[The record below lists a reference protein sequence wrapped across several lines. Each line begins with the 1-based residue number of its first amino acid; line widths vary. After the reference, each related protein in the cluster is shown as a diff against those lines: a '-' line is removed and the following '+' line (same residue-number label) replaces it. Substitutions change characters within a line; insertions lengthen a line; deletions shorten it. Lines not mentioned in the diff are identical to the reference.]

1 MDEHLIA
8 LEKRMQQLQEAV
20 RQALTQHDTF
30 QVRLL
35 GAELTR
41 TQHAWDVLCGLSGAP
56 DAVRPEPA
64 PTVTEPHRDAPYVTG
79 SPTCCSSQIP
89 GVKLET
95 PSDC

>member
-1 MDEHLIA
+1 MDEYLIT

-41 TQHAWDVLCGLSGAP
+41 TQHVWDVLCGLGGVP
-56 DAVRPEPA
+56 DAVQSEPA
-64 PTVTEPHRDAPYVTG
+64 PTGTEPHRDAPLRDRTPYMLLLANSWSKTG
-79 SPTCCSSQIP
+79 SP
-89 GVKLET
+89 E
-95 PSDC
+95 

>member
-20 RQALTQHDTF
+20 RQALAQHDTF

-41 TQHAWDVLCGLSGAP
+41 TQHAWNVLCGFSG
-56 DAVRPEPA
+56 VQPEPA
-64 PTVTEPHRDAPYVTG
+64 PTVTEPQAAPFPDRVPPDAAR
-79 SPTCCSSQIP
+79 CKI
-89 GVKLET
+89 LE
-95 PSDC
+95 

>member
-8 LEKRMQQLQEAV
+8 LEERMQQLQETV

-41 TQHAWDVLCGLSGAP
+41 TQHAWNVLCGLSGAP

-64 PTVTEPHRDAPYVTG
+64 PTVTEPHRDAPPRDRTPHVPLFANTWNKTG
-79 SPTCCSSQIP
+79 SP
-89 GVKLET
+89 E
-95 PSDC
+95 